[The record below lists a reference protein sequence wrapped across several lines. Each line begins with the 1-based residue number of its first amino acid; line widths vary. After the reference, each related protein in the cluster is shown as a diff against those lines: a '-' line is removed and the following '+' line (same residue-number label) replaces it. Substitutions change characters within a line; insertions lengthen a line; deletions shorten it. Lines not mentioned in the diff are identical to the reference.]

1 MRPKILALLFLLLCC
16 PMVTRAQVDNQKR
29 AEQIYQYLIAGQG
42 DSIYAALN
50 DEAQSQLS
58 PALFNDFHRQLE
70 AQYGALQS
78 TSSWRQQETQGIM
91 FYYRDMTFGTTALRL
106 LLAFDADGRMNTIR
120 LIPAPVQADSPT
132 VALDSTKA
140 VERDI
145 IVETDTF
152 RLPGTLTLPRVEKGR
167 KVPCVILV
175 HGSGPNDRDETIG
188 PNKPFRDLAWLLA
201 QRGIAVIRYDK
212 RTKVYGNNS
221 VPKGRKLDMDTE
233 TCDDALSAVR
243 LAATLPEIAHD
254 SIFVLGHSQGGM
266 MAPRIAQKSK
276 DVAGIIILAGLARR
290 FEDAIM
296 QQSEYIASLTGTV
309 SPQVRAQLD
318 ELQRQVANVKQLGT
332 TAFNDSIPLPLGL
345 PKEFWEFLRTYNAAK
360 TASALSCP
368 ILVLQGGRDYQVTM
382 DDHRLW
388 TMTLAIKP
396 HAQLKVYPKLNH
408 ILQEGDGKSTPTE
421 YYNEARPV
429 PAYVAEDIAGFIRG
443 NDIR

>member
-120 LIPAPVQADSPT
+120 LIPAPVQADSST

-145 IVETDTF
+145 IVETDAF
-152 RLPGTLTLPRVEKGR
+152 RLPGTLTLPRIEKGR

-201 QRGIAVIRYDK
+201 QHGIAVIRYDK

-243 LAATLPEIAHD
+243 LAATLPEIARD

-266 MAPRIAQKSK
+266 MAPRIAQRSK

-345 PKEFWEFLRTYNAAK
+345 PKEYWEFLRTYDAAK

-368 ILVLQGGRDYQVTM
+368 ILVLQCGRDFQVTM

-421 YYNEARPV
+421 YNEARPV

>member
-120 LIPAPVQADSPT
+120 LIPAPVQADSST

-145 IVETDTF
+145 IVETDAF
-152 RLPGTLTLPRVEKGR
+152 RLPGTLTLPRIEKGR

-201 QRGIAVIRYDK
+201 QHGIAVIRYDK

-266 MAPRIAQKSK
+266 MAPRIAQRSK

-332 TAFNDSIPLPLGL
+332 TAFNDSIPLPIGL
-345 PKEFWEFLRTYNAAK
+345 PKEYWEFLRTYDAAK

-421 YYNEARPV
+421 YNEARPV

>member
-132 VALDSTKA
+132 AVLDSTKA

-145 IVETDTF
+145 IVETDAF
-152 RLPGTLTLPRVEKGR
+152 RLPGTLTLPRIEKGR

-201 QRGIAVIRYDK
+201 QHGIAVIRYDK

-243 LAATLPEIAHD
+243 LAATLPEIARD

-266 MAPRIAQKSK
+266 MAPRIAQRSK

-345 PKEFWEFLRTYNAAK
+345 PKEYWEFLRTYDAAK

-368 ILVLQGGRDYQVTM
+368 ILVLQCGRDFQVTM

-421 YYNEARPV
+421 YNEARPV

>member
-42 DSIYAALN
+42 DSIYATLN

-58 PALFNDFHRQLE
+58 PTLFNDFYRQLE

-421 YYNEARPV
+421 YNEARPV

>member
-16 PMVTRAQVDNQKR
+16 PMMTRAQVDNQKR

-120 LIPAPVQADSPT
+120 LIPAPVQADSST

-145 IVETDTF
+145 IVETDAF
-152 RLPGTLTLPRVEKGR
+152 RLPGTLTLPRIEKGR

-201 QRGIAVIRYDK
+201 QHGIAVIRYDK

-221 VPKGRKLDMDTE
+221 VPKGCKLDMDTE

-243 LAATLPEIAHD
+243 LAATLPEIARD

-266 MAPRIAQKSK
+266 MAPRIAQRSK

-332 TAFNDSIPLPLGL
+332 TAFNGSIPLPLGL
-345 PKEFWEFLRTYNAAK
+345 PKEYWEFLRTYNAAK

-421 YYNEARPV
+421 YNEARPV

>member
-120 LIPAPVQADSPT
+120 LIPVPVQADSPT
-132 VALDSTKA
+132 VVLDSTKA

-145 IVETDTF
+145 IVETGTF

-266 MAPRIAQKSK
+266 MAPRIAQRSK

-309 SPQVRAQLD
+309 SPQVRTQLD

-421 YYNEARPV
+421 YNEARPV

>member
-1 MRPKILALLFLLLCC
+1 
-16 PMVTRAQVDNQKR
+16 MVTRAQVDNQKR

-120 LIPAPVQADSPT
+120 LIPAPVQADSST

-145 IVETDTF
+145 IVETDAF
-152 RLPGTLTLPRVEKGR
+152 RLPGTLTLPRIEKGR

-201 QRGIAVIRYDK
+201 QHGIAVIRYDK

-243 LAATLPEIAHD
+243 LAATLPEIARD

-266 MAPRIAQKSK
+266 MAPRIAQRSK

-345 PKEFWEFLRTYNAAK
+345 PKEYWEFLRTYNAAK

-421 YYNEARPV
+421 YNEARPV

>member
-120 LIPAPVQADSPT
+120 LIPAPVQADSST

-145 IVETDTF
+145 IVETDAF
-152 RLPGTLTLPRVEKGR
+152 RLPGTLTLPRIEKGR

-201 QRGIAVIRYDK
+201 QHGIAVIRYDK

-243 LAATLPEIAHD
+243 LAATLPEIARD

-345 PKEFWEFLRTYNAAK
+345 PKEYWEFLRTYNAAK

-421 YYNEARPV
+421 YNEARPV

>member
-1 MRPKILALLFLLLCC
+1 M
-16 PMVTRAQVDNQKR
+16 
-29 AEQIYQYLIAGQG
+29 
-42 DSIYAALN
+42 
-50 DEAQSQLS
+50 
-58 PALFNDFHRQLE
+58 
-70 AQYGALQS
+70 
-78 TSSWRQQETQGIM
+78 
-91 FYYRDMTFGTTALRL
+91 
-106 LLAFDADGRMNTIR
+106 
-120 LIPAPVQADSPT
+120 
-132 VALDSTKA
+132 
-140 VERDI
+140 
-145 IVETDTF
+145 
-152 RLPGTLTLPRVEKGR
+152 
-167 KVPCVILV
+167 ILV

>member
-120 LIPAPVQADSPT
+120 LIPVPVQADSPT
-132 VALDSTKA
+132 VVLDSTKA

-145 IVETDTF
+145 IVETGTF

-266 MAPRIAQKSK
+266 MAPRIAQRSK

-345 PKEFWEFLRTYNAAK
+345 PKEYWEFLRTYNAAK

-421 YYNEARPV
+421 YNEARPV

>member
-120 LIPAPVQADSPT
+120 LIPAPVQADSST

-145 IVETDTF
+145 IVETDAF
-152 RLPGTLTLPRVEKGR
+152 RLPGTLTLPRIEKGR

-201 QRGIAVIRYDK
+201 QHGIAVIRYDK

-266 MAPRIAQKSK
+266 MAPRIAQRSK

-332 TAFNDSIPLPLGL
+332 TAFNDSIPLPIGL
-345 PKEFWEFLRTYNAAK
+345 PKEYWEFLRTYDAAK

-368 ILVLQGGRDYQVTM
+368 ILMLQGGRDYQVTM

-421 YYNEARPV
+421 YNEARPV

>member
-29 AEQIYQYLIAGQG
+29 AERIYQYLIAGQG

-58 PALFNDFHRQLE
+58 PTLFNDFHRQLE
-70 AQYGALQS
+70 AQYGTLQS

-120 LIPAPVQADSPT
+120 LIPTPVQADSPT

-145 IVETDTF
+145 IVETDAF

-201 QRGIAVIRYDK
+201 QHGIAVIRYDK
-212 RTKVYGNNS
+212 RTKVYGNGS

-243 LAATLPEIAHD
+243 LAATLPEIARD

-266 MAPRIAQKSK
+266 MAPRIAQRSK

-318 ELQRQVANVKQLGT
+318 ELQRQVANVKRLGT

-345 PKEFWEFLRTYNAAK
+345 PKEYWEFLRTYNAAK

-388 TMTLAIKP
+388 TMALAIKP

-421 YYNEARPV
+421 YNEARPV

>member
-318 ELQRQVANVKQLGT
+318 ELQRQVANVKRLGT

-345 PKEFWEFLRTYNAAK
+345 PKEYWEFLRTYDAAK

-368 ILVLQGGRDYQVTM
+368 ILVLQCGRDFQVTM

-421 YYNEARPV
+421 YNEARPV

>member
-1 MRPKILALLFLLLCC
+1 MRAKILALLFLLLCC
-16 PMVTRAQVDNQKR
+16 PMVALAQVDNQKR

-120 LIPAPVQADSPT
+120 LIPAPVQADSST
-132 VALDSTKA
+132 AVLDSTKA

-145 IVETDTF
+145 IVETGTF
-152 RLPGTLTLPRVEKGR
+152 RLPGTLTLPRIEKGR

-201 QRGIAVIRYDK
+201 QHGIAVIRYDK
-212 RTKVYGNNS
+212 RTKVYGNGS

-243 LAATLPEIAHD
+243 LAATLPEIARD

-266 MAPRIAQKSK
+266 MAPRIAQRSK

-296 QQSEYIASLTGTV
+296 QQSEYIASLTGTI

-345 PKEFWEFLRTYNAAK
+345 PKEYWEFLRTYNAAK

-421 YYNEARPV
+421 YNEARPV

>member
-1 MRPKILALLFLLLCC
+1 MRTKILALLFLLLCC
-16 PMVTRAQVDNQKR
+16 PMVALAQVDNQKR

-132 VALDSTKA
+132 AVLDSTKA

-145 IVETDTF
+145 IVETDAF
-152 RLPGTLTLPRVEKGR
+152 RLPGTLTLPRIEKGR

-201 QRGIAVIRYDK
+201 QHGIAVIRYDK

-266 MAPRIAQKSK
+266 MAPRIAQRSK

-345 PKEFWEFLRTYNAAK
+345 PKEYWEFLRTYDAAK

-368 ILVLQGGRDYQVTM
+368 ILVLQCGRDYQVTM

-421 YYNEARPV
+421 YNEARPV

>member
-16 PMVTRAQVDNQKR
+16 PMMTRAQVDNQKR

-120 LIPAPVQADSPT
+120 LIPAPVQADSST

-145 IVETDTF
+145 IVETDAF
-152 RLPGTLTLPRVEKGR
+152 RLPGTLTLPRIEKGR

-201 QRGIAVIRYDK
+201 QHGIAVIRYDK

-243 LAATLPEIAHD
+243 LAATLPEIARD

-266 MAPRIAQKSK
+266 MAPRIAQRSK

-345 PKEFWEFLRTYNAAK
+345 PKEYWEFLRTYNAAK

-421 YYNEARPV
+421 YNEARPV

>member
-421 YYNEARPV
+421 YNEARPV

>member
-120 LIPAPVQADSPT
+120 LIPAPVQADSST

-145 IVETDTF
+145 IVETGTF

-243 LAATLPEIAHD
+243 LAATLPEIARD

-266 MAPRIAQKSK
+266 MAPRIAQRSK

-345 PKEFWEFLRTYNAAK
+345 PKEYWEFLRTYDAAK

-421 YYNEARPV
+421 YNEARPV

>member
-1 MRPKILALLFLLLCC
+1 MRPKILALLFLLFYC
-16 PMVTRAQVDNQKR
+16 PMVTLAQVENQKR
-29 AEQIYQYLIAGQG
+29 AKQIYQYLIAGQG

-70 AQYGALQS
+70 AQYETLQS
-78 TSSWRQQETQGIM
+78 TSPWGQKEMQGARL
-91 FYYRDMTFGTTALRL
+91 YYRDMTFGTTALRL

-120 LIPAPVQADSPT
+120 LIPAPSQADSPT

-140 VERDI
+140 MERDI
-145 IVETDTF
+145 IVEPDVF

-175 HGSGPNDRDETIG
+175 HESEPNDRDETIG

-201 QRGIAVIRYDK
+201 QHGIAVIRYDK
-212 RTKVYGNNS
+212 RTKVYGNGS
-221 VPKGRKLDMDTE
+221 VVPKGGKLDIGTE

-243 LAATLPEIAHD
+243 LAATLPEIARD
-254 SIFVLGHSQGGM
+254 SIFVLGYSQGGM
-266 MAPRIAQKSK
+266 MAPRIAQRSK

-318 ELQRQVANVKQLGT
+318 ELQRQVANVKRLGT
-332 TAFNDSIPLPLGL
+332 TAFNDNIPLPLGL
-345 PKEFWEFLRTYNAAK
+345 PKEYWEFLRTYDAAK
-360 TASALSCP
+360 TASALSYP
-368 ILVLQGGRDYQVTM
+368 GAPRRTRLSGDHGRPSPM
-382 DDHRLW
+382 DHGHGHKATR
-388 TMTLAIKP
+388 
-396 HAQLKVYPKLNH
+396 
-408 ILQEGDGKSTPTE
+408 STE
-421 YYNEARPV
+421 S
-429 PAYVAEDIAGFIRG
+429 IS
-443 NDIR
+443 

>member
-132 VALDSTKA
+132 AVLDSTKA

-145 IVETDTF
+145 IVETDAF
-152 RLPGTLTLPRVEKGR
+152 RLPGTLTLPRIEKGR

-201 QRGIAVIRYDK
+201 QHGIAVIRYDK

-243 LAATLPEIAHD
+243 LAATLPEIARD

-266 MAPRIAQKSK
+266 MAPRIAQRSK

-408 ILQEGDGKSTPTE
+408 ILQEGDGKWTPTE
-421 YYNEARPV
+421 YNEARPV

>member
-120 LIPAPVQADSPT
+120 LIPAPVQADSST

-145 IVETDTF
+145 IVETDAF
-152 RLPGTLTLPRVEKGR
+152 RLPGTLTLPRIEKGR

-201 QRGIAVIRYDK
+201 QHGIAVIRYDK

-243 LAATLPEIAHD
+243 LAATLPEIARD

-266 MAPRIAQKSK
+266 MAPRIAQRSK

-296 QQSEYIASLTGTV
+296 QQSEYLASLTGTV
-309 SPQVRAQLD
+309 SPQARAQLD
-318 ELQRQVANVKQLGT
+318 ELQRQVANVKRLGT

-345 PKEFWEFLRTYNAAK
+345 PKEYWEFLRTYNAAK

-421 YYNEARPV
+421 YNEARPV

>member
-70 AQYGALQS
+70 AQYGTLQS
-78 TSSWRQQETQGIM
+78 TSPWGQKEIQGIM
-91 FYYRDMTFGTTALRL
+91 LYYRDMTFGTTALRL

-120 LIPAPVQADSPT
+120 LIPVPVQADSPT
-132 VALDSTKA
+132 VVLDSTKA

-145 IVETDTF
+145 IVETGTF

-243 LAATLPEIAHD
+243 LAATLPEIARD

-266 MAPRIAQKSK
+266 MAPRIAQRSK

-345 PKEFWEFLRTYNAAK
+345 PKEYWEFLRTYDAAK

-368 ILVLQGGRDYQVTM
+368 ILVLQCGRDFQVTM

-421 YYNEARPV
+421 YNEARPV